1 MSHSIFDERK
11 TALKPIVCSI
21 FPIKFISTWG
31 NQIITFE
38 IFKGTVFTID
48 AIFFSY
54 KRVTIKGNFHMA
66 RFRLAS
72 QLPNQNRTFVTAGA
86 PFVCNAWMDTRMIC
100 NIWSTKTS
108 SFNAPS
114 TGVVIQTEMYWRNLE
129 KWGVPWIK
137 G

>member
-1 MSHSIFDERK
+1 MKSQFLFLAVSQLCIGIDIIHYFFGHWQSLLFKLSNFYPAIYCDRK
-11 TALKPIVCSI
+11 TRQGAA
-21 FPIKFISTWG
+21 
-31 NQIITFE
+31 
-38 IFKGTVFTID
+38 FTIP
-48 AIFFSY
+48 AIFFTY
-54 KRVTIKGNFHMA
+54 KRVTKGNFHMA

-114 TGVVIQTEMYWRNLE
+114 TATGVVIQTEMY
-129 KWGVPWIK
+129 
-137 G
+137 